1 MLPPGP
7 ALDSDRSGQVLML
20 GKLLHLHHCFH
31 ICEMGMMITPASAD
45 GSEAQG
51 GHMLDMQD
59 RASMS
64 L

>member
-51 GHMLDMQD
+51 GQTLDVQD
-59 RASMS
+59 RVNTS